1 MSKKIIISLL
11 VGALMSVATLYLAFR
26 NVPLAELAAYLG
38 SISYL
43 WLIPSTGLVV
53 LAFLLRAYRWR
64 LILKSAKSVGFWDAY
79 HPLMI
84 GFMINCILPGRVGE
98 IARPAIIK
106 KEQAVPFSAGIA
118 TVAAERIFDML
129 VLIALLAAVFTTVT
143 RQPDLDIDFG
153 GWHLNSQVL
162 QTAAWA
168 MIRLAIV
175 LLIGLA
181 GLAFSVTRRW
191 IVRTIEALFAQI
203 GRIVPALK
211 SRAEKAGRLLA
222 GMVEG
227 FAVGLGLVAHPRRAM
242 ACLGLTVLIWSVS
255 ALSYWTFSFGCPGIH
270 ISYIEMAT
278 VMVVV
283 CFFIAL
289 PSAPGFWGL
298 WEAGGVF
305 ALALF
310 GVSAKDAAGFTLVNH
325 AVQMFPVIL
334 LGLLSALITSVNIWQ
349 LTYGEK
355 KNAPDAKEAQRSVIH
370 EPS

>member
-1 MSKKIIISLL
+1 MSKKIIFSLL
-11 VGALMSVATLYLAFR
+11 VGGLMSVATLYLAFR
-26 NVPLAELAAYLG
+26 NVPLAELYAYLG

-43 WLIPSTGLVV
+43 WLMPSTFLVV
-53 LAFLLRAYRWR
+53 LAFMLRAYRWR
-64 LILKSAKSVGFWDAY
+64 LILKSAKTIGFWQAY

-106 KEQAVPFSAGIA
+106 KEHAVPFSAGIA
-118 TVAAERIFDML
+118 TVAAERIFDMV

-143 RQPDLDIDFG
+143 RQPNLDIDFA

-175 LLIGLA
+175 LLIALA
-181 GLAFSVTRRW
+181 CLAFSVTRRW
-191 IVRTIEALFAQI
+191 IVRTIEAFFDRI
-203 GRIVPALK
+203 GRILPSLQ
-211 SRAEKAGRLLA
+211 SRADKAARLLI

-227 FAVGLGLVAHPRRAM
+227 FAMGLGLVAHPRRAL
-242 ACLGLTVLIWSVS
+242 ACLGLTVLIWSLS
-255 ALSYWTFSFGCPGIH
+255 ALSYWVFSFGCPGIH
-270 ISYIEMAT
+270 LTYIEMST

-310 GVSAKDAAGFTLVNH
+310 GVPAKDAAGFTLVNH
-325 AVQMFPVIL
+325 AVQMFPVVL
-334 LGLLSALITSVNIWQ
+334 LGLLSALITSVNILQ

-355 KNAPDAKEAQRSVIH
+355 KNAPSVKEDQRSVIH

>member
-1 MSKKIIISLL
+1 MS
-11 VGALMSVATLYLAFR
+11 AATLYLAFR
-26 NVPLAELAAYLG
+26 NVPLAELYAYLG

-43 WLIPSTGLVV
+43 WLIPSTALVV
-53 LAFLLRAYRWR
+53 LAFMLRAYRWR
-64 LILKSAKSVGFWDAY
+64 LILKSAKNIGFWQAY

-84 GFMINCILPGRVGE
+84 GFMINCVLPGRVGE

-118 TVAAERIFDML
+118 TVAAERIFDMV

-143 RQPDLDIDFG
+143 RQPGLDVDFG

-175 LLIGLA
+175 LLIALA
-181 GLAFSVTRRW
+181 CLAFSVTRRW
-191 IVRTIEALFAQI
+191 IVRIIEALFDLIAKILPGLQ
-203 GRIVPALK
+203 
-211 SRAEKAGRLLA
+211 SRAQKTARLLI

-227 FAVGLGLVAHPRRAM
+227 FAVGLGLVAHPRRAL
-242 ACLGLTVLIWSVS
+242 ACLGLTVLIWSLS
-255 ALSYWTFSFGCPGIH
+255 ALSYWVFSFGCPGIH
-270 ISYIEMAT
+270 LSYIEMST

-310 GVSAKDAAGFTLVNH
+310 GVPAKDAAGFTLVNH

-334 LGLLSALITSVNIWQ
+334 LGLLSALITSVNILQ

-355 KNAPDAKEAQRSVIH
+355 KKAPSVKEDQRSVVH

>member
-1 MSKKIIISLL
+1 MSKKILLSLL
-11 VGALMSVATLYLAFR
+11 VGGLMSVATLYLAFR
-26 NVPLAELAAYLG
+26 NVPLAELTAYLR
-38 SISYL
+38 SIAYL
-43 WLIPSTGLVV
+43 WLLPSAGLVM
-53 LAFLLRAYRWR
+53 LAFVLRAYRWR
-64 LILKSAKSVGFWDAY
+64 LILKSAKTVGFWQAY

-98 IARPAIIK
+98 IARPAILK
-106 KEQAVPFSAGIA
+106 KEQSVPFSTGIA
-118 TVAAERIFDML
+118 TVAAERIFDMV

-143 RQPDLDIDFG
+143 RQPDLDIEFG

-162 QTAAWA
+162 KTAAVA
-168 MIRLAIV
+168 MIRVAVV
-175 LLIGLA
+175 LLTALA
-181 GLAFSVTRRW
+181 CLALSVTRRW
-191 IVRTIEALFAQI
+191 IVRAIEAGIALA
-203 GRIVPALK
+203 GRITPNLR
-211 SRAEKAGRLLA
+211 SRMEKAGRLLI

-227 FAVGLGLVAHPRRAM
+227 FGVGLSLVAHPRRALT
-242 ACLGLTVLIWSVS
+242 CLGLTILIWALS

-270 ISYIEMAT
+270 LSYIEMST

-310 GVSAKDAAGFTLVNH
+310 GVPAKDAAGFTLVNH

-334 LGLLSALITSVNIWQ
+334 LGLFSALITSVNIWQ

-355 KNAPDAKEAQRSVIH
+355 KSAPAAKEAQGSVIH

>member
-1 MSKKIIISLL
+1 MSKKIILSLL
-11 VGALMSVATLYLAFR
+11 VGGLMSVATLYLAFR
-26 NVPLAELAAYLG
+26 NVPLAELVSYLG
-38 SISYL
+38 SIAYL
-43 WLIPSTGLVV
+43 WLIPSVGLVA
-53 LAFLLRAYRWR
+53 LAFVLRAYRWR
-64 LILKSAKSVGFWDAY
+64 LILKSAKSVGFWQAY

-106 KEQAVPFSAGIA
+106 REQSVPFSTGFA

-143 RQPDLDIDFG
+143 RQPDLDIAFG
-153 GWHLNSQVL
+153 GWRLNSQVL

-168 MIRLAIV
+168 MIRVAVV

-181 GLAFSVTRRW
+181 CLAFSITRRW
-191 IVRTIEALFAQI
+191 MVRSIEAVIGLI
-203 GRIVPALK
+203 GRISPALGP
-211 SRAEKAGRLLA
+211 RAEKAGRFFI
-222 GMVEG
+222 GIVEG
-227 FAVGLGLVAHPRRAM
+227 FAVGLGLVAHPRRAL
-242 ACLGLTVLIWSVS
+242 ACLGLTILIWAIS
-255 ALSYWTFSFGCPGIH
+255 ALSYWTFSLGCPGIH
-270 ISYIEMAT
+270 LSYIEMTT

-298 WEAGGVF
+298 WEAG
-305 ALALF
+305 
-310 GVSAKDAAGFTLVNH
+310 AGFTLVNH

-334 LGLLSALITSVNIWQ
+334 LGLFSALITSVNIWQ

-355 KNAPDAKEAQRSVIH
+355 KIAPDAKEAQRSVIH